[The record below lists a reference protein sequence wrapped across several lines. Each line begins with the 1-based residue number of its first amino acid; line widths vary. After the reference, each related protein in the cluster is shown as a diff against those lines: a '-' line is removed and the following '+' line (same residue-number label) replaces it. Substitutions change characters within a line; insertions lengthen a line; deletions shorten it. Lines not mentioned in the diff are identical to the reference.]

1 MKMIAKFSRSLAK
14 DMEKEF
20 VTITGAI
27 KAGTKETA
35 EGLKNDLRQQV
46 TSAGMGTKL
55 ANAWRS
61 NVYDNKGYNPAALV
75 YTRAPEIIA
84 AFDKGVLI
92 KPKAGGVWLAVPTV
106 TAPKRGTDG
115 KRITP
120 LTFPEAKLGKLEFVY
135 RDKGPSFLVVH
146 NVRASYAKKTGQ
158 LRGFRKASE
167 TALRTGKGLTTA
179 IMFILIR
186 QVQLEKRFDVAT
198 VAKIWGEKM
207 PGLIDKEH
215 TRRARA
221 DADKSG

>member
-1 MKMIAKFSRSLAK
+1 MKMIAKIAKSLAK

-27 KAGTKETA
+27 QAGTKEAA

-61 NVYDNKGYNPAALV
+61 KVYDNKGYNPAGLV
-75 YTRAPEIIA
+75 YTRAPKIIE

-92 KPKAGGVWLAVPTV
+92 KPKAGGVWLAIPTV

-115 KRITP
+115 KRLTP
-120 LTFPEAKLGKLEFVY
+120 LNFPEAKLGKLEFVY

-146 NVRASYAKKTGQ
+146 NVRASYSRKTGQ

-167 TALRTGKGLTTA
+167 TALRTGNGLSSA

-186 QVQLEKRFDVAT
+186 QVKLDIWVEVAT
-198 VAKIWGEKM
+198 A
-207 PGLIDKEH
+207 
-215 TRRARA
+215 A
-221 DADKSG
+221 

>member
-1 MKMIAKFSRSLAK
+1 MKMIAKFAKSLAK

-27 KAGTKETA
+27 KAGTKEA
-35 EGLKNDLRQQV
+35 ADGLKNDLRQQV

-61 NVYDNKGYNPAALV
+61 KVYDNRGYDPAGLV
-75 YTRAPEIIA
+75 YTRAPKIIE

-92 KPKAGGVWLAVPTV
+92 KPKAGGVWLAIPTV

-120 LTFPEAKLGKLEFVY
+120 LNFPEAKLGKLEFVY
-135 RDKGPSFLVVH
+135 RAKGPSFLVVH
-146 NVRASYAKKTGQ
+146 NVRASYSRKTGQ
-158 LRGFRKASE
+158 LRGFRKASD
-167 TALRTGKGLTTA
+167 TALRTGKGLTSA

-186 QVQLEKRFDVAT
+186 QVKLEKRLDVAT
-198 VAKIWGEKM
+198 AAKIWGEKL
-207 PGLIDKEH
+207 PNLIDKEH
-215 TRRARA
+215 TRRSKG
-221 DADKSG
+221 DDD

>member
-1 MKMIAKFSRSLAK
+1 MKMIAKIAKSLAK

-27 KAGTKETA
+27 QAGTKEAA

-61 NVYDNKGYNPAALV
+61 KVYDNKGYNPAGLV
-75 YTRAPEIIA
+75 YTRAPKIIE

-92 KPKAGGVWLAVPTV
+92 KPKGGGVWLAIPTV

-115 KRITP
+115 ERLTP
-120 LTFPEAKLGKLEFVY
+120 LNFPEAKLGKLEFVY

-146 NVRASYAKKTGQ
+146 NVRASISRKTGQ
-158 LRGFRKASE
+158 LRGFRKASD
-167 TALRTGKGLTTA
+167 TALRTGKGLTSA
-179 IMFILIR
+179 IMFILVR
-186 QVQLEKRFDVAT
+186 QVKLEKRLDVAT
-198 VAKIWGEKM
+198 AAKVWGERL
-207 PGLIDKEH
+207 PNLIDKEH
-215 TRRARA
+215 TRRSKG
-221 DADKSG
+221 DDD

>member
-1 MKMIAKFSRSLAK
+1 MKMIAKIAKSLAK

-27 KAGTKETA
+27 KAGTKEAA

-46 TSAGMGTKL
+46 TSAGMGSKL

-61 NVYDNKGYNPAALV
+61 RVYDNKGYNPASLV
-75 YTRAPEIIA
+75 YTRAPKIIE

-92 KPKAGGVWLAVPTV
+92 KPKAGGVWLAIPTV

-120 LTFPEAKLGKLEFVY
+120 LNFPEAKLGKLEFVY
-135 RDKGPSFLVVH
+135 RDKGASFLVVH
-146 NVRASYAKKTGQ
+146 NVRASYSRKTGH
-158 LRGFRKASE
+158 LRGFRKASD
-167 TALRTGKGLTTA
+167 TALRTGKGLSSA

-186 QVQLEKRFDVAT
+186 QVKLEKRFDVAT
-198 VAKIWGEKM
+198 AAKIWGEKL
-207 PGLIDKEH
+207 PDLIDKEH
-215 TRRARA
+215 TRRSKT
-221 DADKSG
+221 DDD

>member
-1 MKMIAKFSRSLAK
+1 MKFTAKIIGSLRR

-20 VTITGAI
+20 TTLTGAI
-27 KAGTKETA
+27 KAGTKEAA
-35 EGLKNDLRQQV
+35 EGLKNTLRGQI

-61 NVYDNKGYNPAALV
+61 KVYENKGYDSAGLV
-75 YTRAPEIIA
+75 YTRAPRIVE

-120 LTFPEAKLGKLEFVY
+120 LNFPEAKLGKLEFVY
-135 RDKGPSFLVVH
+135 RENGPSFLVVH
-146 NVRASYAKKTGQ
+146 NVRASYSRKTGQ
-158 LRGFRKASE
+158 LRGFRKASD

-179 IMFILIR
+179 IMFLLIR
-186 QVQLEKRFDVAT
+186 QVKLEKRLDVESA
-198 VAKIWGEKM
+198 AKVWIEKM
-207 PGLIDKEH
+207 PNFIEQQH
-215 TRRARA
+215 TKRS
-221 DADKSG
+221 DGNDE

>member
-1 MKMIAKFSRSLAK
+1 MKFVAKLAKSLAK

-27 KAGTKETA
+27 KAGTKEAA
-35 EGLKNDLRQQV
+35 EGLKHDLRQQI
-46 TSAGMGTKL
+46 TGAGMGTKL

-61 NVYDNKGYNPAALV
+61 SVYNNQGYNPAGFV
-75 YTRAPEIIA
+75 YTRAPEIIE

-92 KPKAGGVWLAVPTV
+92 KPKAGGIWLAVPTA

-120 LTFPEAKLGKLEFVY
+120 LTFPESKLGKLEFIY
-135 RDKGPSFLVVH
+135 RETGPSFLVVQ
-146 NVRASYAKKTGQ
+146 NVRASYSKKTGQ

-167 TALRTGKGLTTA
+167 TALRTGRGLTTA

-186 QVQLEKRFDVAT
+186 QVKLEKRLDVAT
-198 VAKIWGEKM
+198 VAKVWGERL
-207 PGLIDKEH
+207 PDLIEKEH
-215 TRRARA
+215 TRRANA
-221 DADKSG
+221 DADQSS

>member
-1 MKMIAKFSRSLAK
+1 MKFTAKIIGSLRR

-20 VTITGAI
+20 TTLTGAI
-27 KAGTKETA
+27 KAGTKEAA
-35 EGLKNDLRQQV
+35 EGLKNTLRGQI

-61 NVYDNKGYNPAALV
+61 KVYENKGYDSAGLV
-75 YTRAPEIIA
+75 YTRAPCIVE

-120 LTFPEAKLGKLEFVY
+120 LNFPEAKLGKLEFVY
-135 RDKGPSFLVVH
+135 RENGPSFLVVH
-146 NVRASYAKKTGQ
+146 NVRASYSRKTGQ
-158 LRGFRKASE
+158 LRGFRKASD

-179 IMFILIR
+179 IMFLLIR
-186 QVQLEKRFDVAT
+186 QVKLEKRLDVESA
-198 VAKIWGEKM
+198 AKVWIEKM
-207 PGLIDKEH
+207 PNFIEQQH
-215 TRRARA
+215 TKRS
-221 DADKSG
+221 DGNDE

>member
-1 MKMIAKFSRSLAK
+1 MKMIAKIAKSIAK

-20 VTITGAI
+20 VAITGAI
-27 KAGTKETA
+27 QAGTKEAA

-61 NVYDNKGYNPAALV
+61 KVYDNKGYNPAGLV
-75 YTRAPEIIA
+75 YTRAPKIIE

-92 KPKAGGVWLAVPTV
+92 KPKAGGVWLAIPTV

-115 KRITP
+115 KRLTP
-120 LTFPEAKLGKLEFVY
+120 LNFPEAKFGKLEFVY

-146 NVRASYAKKTGQ
+146 NVRASYSRKTGQ

-167 TALRTGKGLTTA
+167 TALRTGKGLSSA

-186 QVQLEKRFDVAT
+186 QVKLEKRFDVAT
-198 VAKIWGEKM
+198 AAKIWGEKLPNM
-207 PGLIDKEH
+207 IDKEH
-215 TRRARA
+215 TRRSKP
-221 DADKSG
+221 DDD

>member
-1 MKMIAKFSRSLAK
+1 MKMIAKFAKSLAK

-20 VTITGAI
+20 VAITGSI
-27 KAGTKETA
+27 QAGTKEAA

-61 NVYDNKGYNPAALV
+61 KVYDNQGYNPVGLV
-75 YTRAPEIIA
+75 YTRAPKIIE

-92 KPKAGGVWLAVPTV
+92 KPKAGGVWLAIPTV

-120 LTFPEAKLGKLEFVY
+120 LNFPEAKLGKLEFVY

-146 NVRASYAKKTGQ
+146 NVRASYSRKTGQ
-158 LRGFRKASE
+158 LRGFRKASD
-167 TALRTGKGLTTA
+167 TALRTGKGLSSA

-186 QVQLEKRFDVAT
+186 QVKLEKRLDVAT
-198 VAKIWGEKM
+198 AAKIWGERLPNM
-207 PGLIDKEH
+207 IDKEH
-215 TRRARA
+215 TRRSKT
-221 DADKSG
+221 DDD